1 MQKVISAFE
10 KVGAWEQA
18 DTVRSR
24 RLGPLQVA

>member
-10 KVGAWEQA
+10 KVGAWEQP
-18 DTVRSR
+18 DGERSR